1 MAWAESNVG
10 DSHVWSRFDQGNIAS
25 QTLARKLGMRRDRML
40 ERAVHEAG
48 EGGCVFKVRRG
59 LLR

>member
-1 MAWAESNVG
+1 MG

-25 QTLARKLGMRRDRML
+25 QTLARKLGMRRDRMM
-40 ERAVHEAG
+40 ERAGPEAG